1 MGFIYLITNTITG
14 HQYVGQTGLTIEK
27 RWKRHCDCVRR
38 NEHPDLPL
46 YKAIKKYGIENFI
59 VSQIEECDNS
69 LLNEREIYWIKYYDT
84 YYNGYNATIGGEFV
98 RKYDGQEIV
107 DLFLSGKSRKEVA
120 EIIGCSIQAVSYNL
134 NARLDKEYL
143 LKRQYEQQAKTLS
156 KTSPNKRAIAQFDM
170 NNQLIAIYESAK
182 EAERQT
188 GIDHSQIAAVCRG
201 KRRHTHNYIWKY
213 LEDIE

>member
-1 MGFIYLITNTITG
+1 MGFIYLVTNIITG
-14 HQYVGQTGLTIEK
+14 HQYVGQTGLTIEQ

-46 YKAIKKYGIENFI
+46 YKAIKKYGVENFI
-59 VSQIEECDNS
+59 VSQIEECNNN

-84 YYNGYNATIGGEFV
+84 YNNGYNATIGGEFI
-98 RKYDGQEIV
+98 RKYDSQEIV

-120 EIIGCSIQAVSYNL
+120 KIIGCSIQAVSYNL
-134 NARLDKEYL
+134 NAKLDKEYL
-143 LKRQYEQQAKTLS
+143 LRRQYEQQAKTLS

-170 NNQLIAIYESAK
+170 NNQLLATYESAK

-188 GIDHSQIAAVCRG
+188 GIDHSQIAAVCKG
-201 KRRHTHNYIWKY
+201 KRRQTHNYIWKY